1 MYFYHSDV
9 KFASA
14 YSRFTVEV
22 CWHLQFA
29 TNLLSHGELVKLFIK
44 VNKLDYYDRK
54 VLVYYD
60 IIRREKNI
68 VVPIYADHLLLVFII
83 ILIYSQ
89 LLSNI
94 DYINLYYLILI
105 QTRSVATSAK

>member
-1 MYFYHSDV
+1 M
-9 KFASA
+9 
-14 YSRFTVEV
+14 
-22 CWHLQFA
+22 
-29 TNLLSHGELVKLFIK
+29 KLFIK

-83 ILIYSQ
+83 ILIYRQ
-89 LLSNI
+89 
-94 DYINLYYLILI
+94 
-105 QTRSVATSAK
+105 